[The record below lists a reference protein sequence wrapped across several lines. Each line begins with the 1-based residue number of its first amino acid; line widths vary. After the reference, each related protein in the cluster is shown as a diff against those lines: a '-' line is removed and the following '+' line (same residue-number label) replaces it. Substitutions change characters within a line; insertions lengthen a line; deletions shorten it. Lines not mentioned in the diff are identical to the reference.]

1 MGSRLRFIILLG
13 TLLLTFLA
21 QSAFAEEEED
31 PTPVGN
37 FALPASQQPGPFY
50 SFGSNIIDKGQW
62 QITGTP
68 NIFKSTGERFVEFD
82 TSILYGLSERS
93 SLLFTLPSTIK
104 YSNAATDDSYNGL
117 GDVGLQ
123 GEYTLVDHST
133 KVSAAQISVIAALSV
148 PSGKDRVSYNGT
160 TYFLAGTANYM
171 SPSWLQYVSP
181 GMVIFGGDLSTRPG
195 MLYYLDIGMGRN
207 LYSEPGQYISLF
219 LLEVNGQ
226 LNSPNPYIDATI
238 PTRAS
243 GSVLQDGYF
252 IYLTPSLFI
261 STRSLAFQIG
271 ASFPVSQSWT
281 NAIDQ
286 SVDYTASFNVTWT
299 VNKIP

>member
-195 MLYYLDIGMGRN
+195 MLYYLDRK
-207 LYSEPGQYISLF
+207 STR
-219 LLEVNGQ
+219 
-226 LNSPNPYIDATI
+226 LNS
-238 PTRAS
+238 S
-243 GSVLQDGYF
+243 H
-252 IYLTPSLFI
+252 
-261 STRSLAFQIG
+261 
-271 ASFPVSQSWT
+271 
-281 NAIDQ
+281 
-286 SVDYTASFNVTWT
+286 
-299 VNKIP
+299 